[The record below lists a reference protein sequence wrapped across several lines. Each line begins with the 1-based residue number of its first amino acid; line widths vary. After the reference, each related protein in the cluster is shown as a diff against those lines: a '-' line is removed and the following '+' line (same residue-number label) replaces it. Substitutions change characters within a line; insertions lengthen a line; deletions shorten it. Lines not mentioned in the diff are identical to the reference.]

1 MNISKVSVI
10 GLGYIGLPTAAII
23 SNSKIVTCGIDIN
36 NDVVDTVNNGNIHIS
51 EPGLKKIVQESVESG
66 FLKAYSEPKSSDV
79 YIITVPTPLKLN
91 NSPDISFVEDAIKNI
106 APVLNKNN
114 LIIIES
120 TSPIGTSKKMSRILK
135 KLRP

>member
-51 EPGLKKIVQESVESG
+51 EPGLKKIVQELS
-66 FLKAYSEPKSSDV
+66 
-79 YIITVPTPLKLN
+79 
-91 NSPDISFVEDAIKNI
+91 
-106 APVLNKNN
+106 
-114 LIIIES
+114 LIHI
-120 TSPIGTSKKMSRILK
+120 
-135 KLRP
+135 